1 MISEHASPLAA
12 LGGVD
17 AGGQN
22 VHVAALAR
30 GLARRGH
37 RVEVFTRRQDDSSPE
52 RVELA
57 PGATVVHVPAGPPT
71 ELPKDELLPYMEE
84 FGRWVREE
92 WKRAEVPDVVHAH
105 FWMSGLAALSAGRAC
120 GVPVVQ
126 TFHALGTVKRR
137 FQGADDTSPADRL
150 RLERDL
156 AHGVDRIIATCTDE
170 VAELRAMGVSPER
183 VRIIPCG
190 VDTARFHPVHDLPP
204 DRAAADAAPASGT
217 GTPLASDAGGGF
229 ASGTDAGPDDE
240 PASEV
245 PRRRRARLLLVGR
258 MVPRKGFDTAIRAL
272 ALLPDAELV
281 IAGGPTR
288 AEVEHDPEAVRL
300 MAIAEEVGVADR
312 VVFLG
317 QVPHA
322 EMPGVYRSVDIVL
335 ATPWYEPFGITPLE
349 AAASGRPLVGS
360 AVGGLLDSV
369 ADGVTGRLVQP
380 RDPRA
385 LADAIRAILADPVL
399 AARLG
404 AEARVRALERFDW
417 DIVSAATE
425 QALTEVVEEARAAN
439 PHRQAECD
447 AARIAPAWLDQHE
460 QEFRDGLEGLRADWP
475 LIQQWGEELATSL
488 LRGGR
493 CLAAGNGGSAAEA
506 QHLTGELVGRFL
518 RERRPFSAISLHAE
532 SSSFTAI
539 LNDYGPDE
547 VFARQVEGHGRPGD
561 ILVLLS
567 TSGASSNVLHAAKR
581 GHELGLQ
588 VWALTGPAP
597 NPLASIADSAL
608 AVPAASTAAVQEI
621 HLLAVHALCAA
632 FDQVLASR
640 GLLTAAV
647 PAGSLA

>member
-1 MISEHASPLAA
+1 MRIAMISEHASPLAA

-37 RVEVFTRRQDDSSPE
+37 QVEVFTRREDESSPE

-71 ELPKDELLPYMEE
+71 VLPKDDLLPYMEE
-84 FGRWVREE
+84 FGRWVRDE
-92 WKRAEVPDVVHAH
+92 WKRTEAPDVVHAH

-137 FQGADDTSPADRL
+137 FQGAEDSSPADRL
-150 RLERDL
+150 RLERDI
-156 AHGVDRIIATCTDE
+156 AHDVDRIIATCTDE

-183 VRIIPCG
+183 VRVIPCG
-190 VDTARFHPVHDLPP
+190 VDTARFHPAQHVPRDAAGGAAVAGAAVAGAAVAGDADPRAG
-204 DRAAADAAPASGT
+204 DAAAGRP
-217 GTPLASDAGGGF
+217 GGG
-229 ASGTDAGPDDE
+229 
-240 PASEV
+240 
-245 PRRRRARLLLVGR
+245 RRARLLLVGR

-288 AEVEHDPEAVRL
+288 SEVEHDPEARRL
-300 MAIAEEVGVADR
+300 MVVAQEAGVADR

-317 QVPHA
+317 QVAHA
-322 EMPGVYRSVDIVL
+322 DMPEVYRSVDVVL

-385 LADAIRAILADPVL
+385 LADAVRGILADPVL
-399 AARLG
+399 ASRYG
-404 AEARVRALERFDW
+404 AEGRVRALERFDW

-425 QALTEVVEEARAAN
+425 QALTELVEEVRAAN
-439 PHRQAECD
+439 PHRQTECD
-447 AARIAPAWLDQHE
+447 PARLAPVWLDQHE
-460 QEFRDGLEGLRADWP
+460 EEFHDGLAGLRADWSV
-475 LIQQWGEELATSL
+475 IQQWGEELATSL

-493 CLAAGNGGSAAEA
+493 LLAAGNGGSAAEA

-561 ILVLLS
+561 VLMLLS

-588 VWALTGPAP
+588 VWAMTGPAP

-640 GLLTAAV
+640 DLLRAAV
-647 PAGSLA
+647 PAGGLA

>member
-1 MISEHASPLAA
+1 MRIAMISEHASPLAA

-30 GLARRGH
+30 GLTRRGH
-37 RVEVFTRRQDDSSPE
+37 RVDVYTRREDPEVPE

-57 PGATVVHVPAGPPT
+57 PGATVVHVAAGPAT
-71 ELPKDELLPYMEE
+71 VLPKDELLPYMEQ
-84 FGRWVREE
+84 FGRWVRDDWRRTEL
-92 WKRAEVPDVVHAH
+92 PDVVHAH
-105 FWMSGLAALSAGRAC
+105 FWMSGLAALAAGQAC

-137 FQGADDTSPADRL
+137 FQGSDDTSPADRL

-156 AHGVDRIIATCTDE
+156 AHRVDRIIATCTDE
-170 VAELRAMGVSPER
+170 VAELRAMGVSPDR
-183 VRIIPCG
+183 VRVIPCG
-190 VDTARFHPVHDLPP
+190 VDTARFHPGHDLRPELT
-204 DRAAADAAPASGT
+204 ADTLEASVDG
-217 GTPLASDAGGGF
+217 
-229 ASGTDAGPDDE
+229 
-240 PASEV
+240 
-245 PRRRRARLLLVGR
+245 RARLLLVGR

-272 ALLPDAELV
+272 GMLPDAELV
-281 IAGGPTR
+281 IAGGPAR
-288 AEVEHDPEAVRL
+288 AEVDQDPEARRL
-300 MAIAEEVGVADR
+300 MAVAREAGVADR
-312 VVFLG
+312 VIFLG
-317 QVPHA
+317 QVPHD
-322 EMPGVYRSVDIVL
+322 EMPDVYRSIDVVL

-385 LADAIRAILADPVL
+385 LAEALRELLADPAL
-399 AARLG
+399 AARWG
-404 AEARVRALERFDW
+404 AEGRVRALERFDW
-417 DIVSAATE
+417 NIVSAATE
-425 QALTEVVEEARAAN
+425 QALAEVVEETRLAN
-439 PHRQAECD
+439 PHGRAECSEVS
-447 AARIAPAWLDQHE
+447 RLSHSWLDQHD
-460 QEFRDGLEGLRADWP
+460 QELQDGLAGLRSDWP
-475 LIQQWGEELATSL
+475 VIQQWGEELATAL

-493 CLAAGNGGSAAEA
+493 LLAAGNGGSAAEA

-567 TSGASSNVLHAAKR
+567 TSGASNNVLHAAKR

-597 NPLASIADSAL
+597 NQLASIADSAL
-608 AVPAASTAAVQEI
+608 AVPAGSTAAVQEI

-647 PAGSLA
+647 PAGSLT

>member
-1 MISEHASPLAA
+1 MRIAMISEHASPLAT

-30 GLARRGH
+30 GLTRRGH
-37 RVEVFTRRQDDSSPE
+37 VVHVYTRRDDPDLPE

-57 PGATVVHVPAGPPT
+57 PGATVVHVPAGPARA
-71 ELPKDELLPYMEE
+71 LPKDELLPYMEE
-84 FGRWVREE
+84 FGRWVRDE
-92 WKRAEVPDVVHAH
+92 WRRTELPDVVHAH
-105 FWMSGLAALSAGRAC
+105 FWMSGLAALVAGRAC

-156 AHGVDRIIATCTDE
+156 AHDVDRIIATCTDE
-170 VAELRAMGVSPER
+170 VAELRAMGVSPDR

-190 VDTARFHPVHDLPP
+190 VDTARFHPGHDLP
-204 DRAAADAAPASGT
+204 AIAPALVT
-217 GTPLASDAGGGF
+217 GPAESALA
-229 ASGTDAGPDDE
+229 E
-240 PASEV
+240 PATGD
-245 PRRRRARLLLVGR
+245 RGRCKRLLLVGR

-272 ALLPDAELV
+272 ALVPDAELV
-281 IAGGPTR
+281 IAGGPAR
-288 AEVEHDPEAVRL
+288 AEVEQDAEARRL
-300 MAIAEEVGVADR
+300 MTVAKEVGVEDR

-322 EMPGVYRSVDIVL
+322 EMPDVYRSVDVVL
-335 ATPWYEPFGITPLE
+335 AIPWYEPFGITPLE

-385 LADAIRAILADPVL
+385 LAEAVRGLLADPTL
-399 AARLG
+399 AARWG
-404 AEARVRALERFDW
+404 AEGRVRALERFDW
-417 DIVSAATE
+417 GIVSAATE
-425 QALTEVVEEARAAN
+425 QALAEVVEEARVAN
-439 PHRQAECD
+439 PHRRAECSD
-447 AARIAPAWLDQHE
+447 VPRLAPAWLDQHDE
-460 QEFRDGLEGLRADWP
+460 ELRQGILGLRADWP
-475 LIQQWGEELATSL
+475 VVQQWGEELATAL

-493 CLAAGNGGSAAEA
+493 LLVAGNGGSAAEA

-597 NPLASIADSAL
+597 NQLASIADSAL
-608 AVPAASTAAVQEI
+608 AIPAGSTAAVQEV

>member
-1 MISEHASPLAA
+1 MRIAMISEHASPLAA

-37 RVEVFTRRQDDSSPE
+37 RVEVFTRREDEGSPE

-71 ELPKDELLPYMEE
+71 PLPKDELLPYMEE
-84 FGRWVREE
+84 FGRWVRDE
-92 WKRAEVPDVVHAH
+92 WQRTKAPDVVHAH
-105 FWMSGLAALSAGRAC
+105 FWMSGLAALAAGRAC
-120 GVPVVQ
+120 DVPVVQ

-137 FQGADDTSPADRL
+137 FQGADDTSPSDRL

-156 AHGVDRIIATCTDE
+156 AQHVDRIIATCTDE
-170 VAELRAMGVSPER
+170 VAELRAMGVSPDR
-183 VRIIPCG
+183 VRVIPCG
-190 VDTARFHPVHDLPP
+190 VDTARFHPAHDV
-204 DRAAADAAPASGT
+204 AADPST
-217 GTPLASDAGGGF
+217 LAGEPGREA
-229 ASGTDAGPDDE
+229 TD
-240 PASEV
+240 
-245 PRRRRARLLLVGR
+245 RRSRRSRLLLVGR
-258 MVPRKGFDTAIRAL
+258 MVPRKGFDTAIRAI
-272 ALLPDAELV
+272 ASLPDTDLV

-288 AEVEHDPEAVRL
+288 AEVEHDPEARRL
-300 MAIAEEVGVADR
+300 MAVAAEAGVADR

-317 QVPHA
+317 RVPHA
-322 EMPGVYRSVDIVL
+322 DMPDVYRSVDVVL

-385 LADAIRAILADPVL
+385 LAEAIRGLLADPVL
-399 AARLG
+399 AARYG

-425 QALTEVVEEARAAN
+425 QALAEVVDEAHAAN
-439 PHRQAECD
+439 PHRGAQRD
-447 AARIAPAWLDQHE
+447 PARLAPTWLDQHE
-460 QEFRDGLEGLRADWP
+460 QEFQDGLAALRGDWSV
-475 LIQQWGEELATSL
+475 IQQWGEELATSL

-493 CLAAGNGGSAAEA
+493 LLAAGNGGSAAEA

-581 GHELGLQ
+581 GHELGLR

-608 AVPAASTAAVQEI
+608 AVPAGSTAAVQEI

-640 GLLTAAV
+640 DLLTAAV